1 MLLSLHIENYA
12 LIKQLDLNFN
22 TGFSVVT
29 GETGAGKSIM
39 LGALGLV
46 LGQRADLKTIKEG
59 EHKCIIEA
67 SFALQNYNLQ
77 SIFASNDV
85 DYEDTTIIRREIL
98 TTGKSRM
105 FVNDTP
111 VSIQFLKEIG
121 QLLIDIH
128 SQHENLLLKNNH
140 FQLDIIDLI
149 ASNKGELALYSEL
162 YHLYK
167 NTLRALVNLQETA
180 DKEKN
185 NMDYISFQYEQLT
198 SINLQAGEKDSLNEE
213 LQVLSHAEEIKTS
226 LLFCN
231 QLLQNDDSGIVA
243 SLKKAQQL
251 ISTIS
256 GYFPQCNDINERLQ
270 SCYIELK
277 DMSSEINKLES
288 SVDYNAERLQ
298 NITDRLDT
306 IYSLCQKHKVT
317 DVEELLALQESYKQ
331 QLEKIQ
337 SFDTE
342 IESLRKECSTLYA
355 QVMQRASDISITR
368 KKAAKIIEKKMV
380 EQLSLLGM
388 PHVQFKIDFTTI
400 QEPQILGIDDVNFLF
415 SSTKNNT
422 PKAVSE
428 IASGGEI
435 ARVMLC
441 LKSLIAHST
450 TLPTIIFDEI
460 DTGVSGEIADKM
472 GNIMK
477 QMSEKMQVICITH
490 LPQIAA
496 KGIQHY
502 QVYKIDGDTS
512 ETKVKQ
518 LSDAERHEE
527 IAKMLSGSSITD
539 AALKNAE
546 DLLKQSIKR

>member
-1 MLLSLHIENYA
+1 LL
-12 LIKQLDLNFN
+12 
-22 TGFSVVT
+22 
-29 GETGAGKSIM
+29 
-39 LGALGLV
+39 
-46 LGQRADLKTIKEG
+46 
-59 EHKCIIEA
+59 
-67 SFALQNYNLQ
+67 
-77 SIFASNDV
+77 
-85 DYEDTTIIRREIL
+85 
-98 TTGKSRM
+98 
-105 FVNDTP
+105 
-111 VSIQFLKEIG
+111 
-121 QLLIDIH
+121 
-128 SQHENLLLKNNH
+128 
-140 FQLDIIDLI
+140 
-149 ASNKGELALYSEL
+149 
-162 YHLYK
+162 
-167 NTLRALVNLQETA
+167 
-180 DKEKN
+180 
-185 NMDYISFQYEQLT
+185 
-198 SINLQAGEKDSLNEE
+198 
-213 LQVLSHAEEIKTS
+213 
-226 LLFCN
+226 CN

-317 DVEELLALQESYKQ
+317 DVEELLALQESYKY

-342 IESLRKECSTLYA
+342 IESLKKECSTLYA
-355 QVMQRASDISITR
+355 QVMQKASDISITR

-518 LSDAERHEE
+518 LSDTERHEE